1 MSTTGSASADT
12 DLWTGRAQ
20 RWVLAFV
27 VLFVVTGAM
36 LLVRSDLEKVH
47 VALLFLLVVL
57 VGSAV
62 DGSALGLTLAG
73 IAFLLFDWFF
83 LPPYNTLGLTNPL
96 DWLVLASFL
105 VTSIVAA
112 QLMAHARRRTQEARA
127 RTLEVE
133 RFSVLGSETLN
144 AAEPGQ
150 ALYAIAEVIRA
161 TLGVDSCDIYVHR
174 GDKAN
179 LALLA
184 HAGAPALPHHE
195 SMASAGGLLA
205 WVSDRNEIAVERPDG
220 TVGVRGANDGASN
233 VSRDAASSG
242 WLLPWGDIADARAI
256 AIPLLVRGR
265 SVGVLRVAND
275 PHVDLAPG
283 QREFLNALS
292 YYAALGVERV
302 QLAADASHTAA
313 LRETDRLKSAL
324 LAAVSHDLRTPLTTV
339 KALAHTIA
347 ECGAKPGDENAVS
360 IEEEADR
367 LTALVTDLLD
377 YSRLTGGALQLS
389 PEIES
394 AEDLIG
400 AALQQA
406 RGILDSRQLRV
417 SDENAATVLLG
428 RFDLVHSVRAIVNLL
443 ENAVKYSTP
452 GTPIDV
458 SVHRDDDHLVISVA
472 DRGAGV
478 APGEHDRIFEPFH
491 RSPGTPPAAHGAGLG
506 LAIARGLATAQGG
519 DVTYEPRPGG
529 GSVFSL
535 ILPAAA
541 QPVLSPDWRDIAAPS

>member
-1 MSTTGSASADT
+1 MRLTALSTTDSGVPA
-12 DLWTGRAQ
+12 GRVQ
-20 RWVLAFV
+20 RWVMAFL
-27 VLFVVTGAM
+27 VLFAVTGAM
-36 LLVRSDLEKVH
+36 LLVRSQLEKVH

-57 VGSAV
+57 IGSAV
-62 DGSALGLTLAG
+62 DGSALGLSLAG
-73 IAFLLFDWFF
+73 FAFLLFDFLF

-96 DWLVLASFL
+96 DWLVLGSFL

-112 QLMAHARRRTQEARA
+112 QLMAHAQRRTQEARA

-133 RFSVLGSETLN
+133 RFSTLGAETLN
-144 AAEPGQ
+144 AAEPEQ
-150 ALYAIAEVIRA
+150 ALSAIAEVIRA
-161 TLGVDSCDIYVHR
+161 TLSVDSCDIYVHR
-174 GDKAN
+174 GDKSD
-179 LALLA
+179 LQLLA
-184 HAGAPALPHHE
+184 HAGATDSDSSVAH
-195 SMASAGGLLA
+195 AGGILA
-205 WVSDRNEIAVERPDG
+205 WVSDRSEIAVERPDG
-220 TVGVRGANDGASN
+220 TVGVGGGADVVNDASHEKT
-233 VSRDAASSG
+233 DAG

-256 AIPLLVRGR
+256 AIPLMVRKR

-302 QLAADASHTAA
+302 QLAADASHTVA
-313 LRETDRLKSAL
+313 LREMDRLKNAL

-347 ECGAKPGDENAVS
+347 ERGAAPGDQNATS

-367 LTALVTDLLD
+367 LTALVTDLLE
-377 YSRLTGGALQLS
+377 YSRLTGGALQLT

-400 AALQQA
+400 AALAQS
-406 RGILDSRQLRV
+406 RGILESRAVRV
-417 SDENAATVLLG
+417 SDDNAGVILLG
-428 RFDLVHSVRAIVNLL
+428 KFDLVHSVRAIVNLL
-443 ENAVKYSTP
+443 ENAVKYSAP

-458 SVHRDDDHLVISVA
+458 SVHRDGEYLVISVA
-472 DRGAGV
+472 DRGVGV
-478 APGEHDRIFEPFH
+478 VPDERDRIFDPFY

-519 DVTYEPRPGG
+519 NVTYESRAGG

-535 ILPAAA
+535 LLRAVA
-541 QPVLSPDWRDIAAPS
+541 QPVMSAD